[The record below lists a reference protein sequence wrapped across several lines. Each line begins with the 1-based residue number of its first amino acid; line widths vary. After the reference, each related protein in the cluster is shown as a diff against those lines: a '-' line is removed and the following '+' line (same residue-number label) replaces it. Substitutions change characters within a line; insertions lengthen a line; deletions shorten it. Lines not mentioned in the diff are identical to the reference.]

1 MAKDNRDP
9 LEVLKFELEFLEAG
23 GYGRSPRTPRNP
35 TLVFED
41 SLSCMNYHNKDNRQP
56 CDDCLLMQFVPAA
69 QRREEIPCRHI
80 PLNESGKTIESL
92 YRTGTQVEI
101 EDALREWLRAAIKR
115 LEEERARQAQSARP

>member
-35 TLVFED
+35 TLIFED
-41 SLSCMNYHNKDNRQP
+41 SLSCMNYHNKENREP

-69 QRREEIPCRHI
+69 QRTEEIPCRHI
-80 PLNESGKTIESL
+80 PLNESGQTIDSL
-92 YRTGTQVEI
+92 YRMGTQVEL
-101 EDALREWLRAAIKR
+101 EDALREWLHAAINR
-115 LEEERARQAQSARP
+115 LEEERALQAQSARP